1 MRSGRIMSTTATSD
15 APASDDGLLRNTFH
29 VVPPPPPRKRPWSEL
44 AIAIGLALLINLIAI
59 LSLIFKPPVSTP
71 PAEPPSIS
79 VDLVPEPEPQP
90 QPEFEPQS
98 EPQPEPQVEPEPE
111 SEPQSSSEEKA
122 SGFFTSSGVGNEAQ
136 DAGSGGEKKKDSNLR
151 PDPVPEDKTSRQ
163 RENMAPDENLPGWA
177 MEVGEGYGIPRGDPR
192 AAGRDRT
199 ATSGSGGDAY
209 MNSVRNCIADKFT
222 FPREAA
228 GQSGVAVIGIDVHR
242 SGRVLRVSFIKS
254 AGIPALDRAA
264 VEAIGRCAPF
274 PPFPSGAPQE
284 VEPFALTLPMPI
296 PSR

>member
-1 MRSGRIMSTTATSD
+1 MSTTATSD
-15 APASDDGLLRNTFH
+15 APASDDSLLRNTFH

-90 QPEFEPQS
+90 QPQPQP
-98 EPQPEPQVEPEPE
+98 EPQPEPEPEPE
-111 SEPQSSSEEKA
+111 PQPSEEES
-122 SGFFTSSGVGNEAQ
+122 SGFFTRSGVGNEAQ
-136 DAGSGGEKKKDSNLR
+136 DAGSGGEKNEDMNLR

-163 RENMAPDENLPGWA
+163 RENTAPDENLPGWA
-177 MEVGEGYGIPRGDPR
+177 MDVGEGYGIPKGDPR
-192 AAGRDRT
+192 ASGRDRT

-209 MNSVRNCIADKFT
+209 MNSARNCIADKFI

-228 GQSGVAVIGIDVHR
+228 GQSGVAVLSIDVHR
-242 SGRVLRVSFIKS
+242 SGRVLRVGFIKS
-254 AGIPALDRAA
+254 AGVPALDRAA
-264 VEAIGRCAPF
+264 VEVIARCAPF